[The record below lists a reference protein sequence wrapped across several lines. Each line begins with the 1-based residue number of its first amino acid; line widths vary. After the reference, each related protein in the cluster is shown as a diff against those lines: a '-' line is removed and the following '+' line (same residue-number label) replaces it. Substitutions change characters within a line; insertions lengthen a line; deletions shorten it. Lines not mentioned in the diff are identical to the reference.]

1 MPFATGLAAVMAV
14 LGALGPTPA
23 LAATQ
28 ASPVAGGDI
37 RAQEWWL
44 TGLQVT
50 QAWQSSMGAGVT
62 VAVVGTGVAAAQ
74 PDLAGD
80 VTAGPDYSGSGR
92 QPGKSYWGV
101 NGTAAAAIIAGHG
114 HGAGGASG
122 LIGIAPAA
130 KILSIRVT
138 LEFNDPLNS
147 DRAITRRLPNAI
159 ADGIMYAVDHGARVI
174 DLPLD
179 PGTLGL
185 TGAGDPTAGGGS
197 AAEQAAVA
205 YALGKNVVLIAPAG
219 DDGQGAD
226 IVNYPAAYSGV
237 IAVGA
242 VSRNGRLAPFSSRH
256 SYVSLTAPG
265 VDLIAAGPSDSY
277 TRISSTSMASGIV
290 AGVAAL
296 VLSKFPHLTVAQV
309 TLALTESTAAAT
321 DGAADGAATGGVRAA
336 ERGDGLPPLPVRSAD
351 GAGYGVVDAARAIE
365 SAAIITTAERTV
377 TPPSPGQ
384 RKLRRPPVA
393 SPRQQNDSALALVR
407 DVVVGLCVLI
417 AAMVVILL
425 VMRSRRRRGGPTGG
439 AAGRARAPGAHSR
452 RADRRPVAE
461 VPEQGEAAASLHQVA
476 GQDPAATGG
485 WAAPSSWQGGGIGE
499 IADAPNTPSFR
510 PVISSAP
517 RGGMGPRSRSAA
529 TGGSAGPPWEPA
541 PEPERMFGPLP
552 AVTPISP
559 PPELGPSIRLP
570 GDMAGPAAPP
580 AATPPMPDLA
590 SPAAFDFGSPSGLP
604 EFATPSGLPDFGTP
618 SGLPDFGTPPGLP
631 DFGAPSGLPDFGN
644 PSGLPDFGAPPGL
657 PDFGV
662 PAASRDFTIP
672 PADPGPV
679 TPPDGLDFRAGPE
692 LSAPVAGPELPTQE
706 SLGFAA
712 APVATDYA
720 APPADPTYI
729 WDLAATDVFPVAG
742 ADPDAPAADPESP
755 DTDPPDQAQE
765 AGPG

>member
-28 ASPVAGGDI
+28 ASPVAGGAI

-50 QAWQSSMGAGVT
+50 HAWQSSMGAGVT
-62 VAVVGTGVAAAQ
+62 VAVLGSGVATAQ

-80 VTAGPDYSGSGR
+80 VTAGPDYSASGR
-92 QPGKSYWGV
+92 QPGGPFWGV
-101 NGTAAAAIIAGHG
+101 NGTAAAVIIAGHG

-122 LIGIAPAA
+122 IIGIAPAA
-130 KILSIRVT
+130 RILSIRVT

-185 TGAGDPTAGGGS
+185 TGSGDPAAAGGS

-205 YALGKNVVLIAPAG
+205 YALGKNVVLVAQAG

-242 VSRNGRLAPFSSRH
+242 VGRNGRLAPFSSRH

-265 VDLIAAGPSDSY
+265 VDLIAAGPSDGY
-277 TRISSTSMASGIV
+277 VRISSTSMASGIV

-296 VLSKFPHLTVAQV
+296 VLSKFPHLTVSQV

-321 DGAADGAATGGVRAA
+321 DGAAGGAPATGGVRAA
-336 ERGDGLPPLPVRSAD
+336 GHGDGLPPLPVRSAD

-384 RKLRRPPVA
+384 RKLRRSPRPPVA
-393 SPRQQNDSALALVR
+393 SPRQQDDSALALVR
-407 DVVVGLCVLI
+407 DVVVGLCVVI

-425 VMRSRRRRGGPTGG
+425 LMRSRRRRGRPTGG

-452 RADRRPVAE
+452 RADRRPAAE

-476 GQDPAATGG
+476 GRDPAAGRRMGG
-485 WAAPSSWQGGGIGE
+485 AVKLAGRRHRRDRRHPEHAFVPAGHQLGAKGRHGPAESERGGRRLRRAAVGARARAGADVRPAPRGDTHFATAGAGPEYPAAGGHGGPGARLPPRRRCPTWRHRPPSTSAAPRDSPNSAAPS
-499 IADAPNTPSFR
+499 
-510 PVISSAP
+510 
-517 RGGMGPRSRSAA
+517 
-529 TGGSAGPPWEPA
+529 
-541 PEPERMFGPLP
+541 
-552 AVTPISP
+552 
-559 PPELGPSIRLP
+559 
-570 GDMAGPAAPP
+570 
-580 AATPPMPDLA
+580 
-590 SPAAFDFGSPSGLP
+590 
-604 EFATPSGLPDFGTP
+604 
-618 SGLPDFGTPPGLP
+618 GLP
-631 DFGAPSGLPDFGN
+631 DFGAPSGLPDFGA
-644 PSGLPDFGAPPGL
+644 PSGLPDFGVPPAP
-657 PDFGV
+657 
-662 PAASRDFTIP
+662 RDFTIP

-742 ADPDAPAADPESP
+742 ADRDAPAADPESP
-755 DTDPPDQAQE
+755 DTDPPDEAQE

>member
-28 ASPVAGGDI
+28 ASPVAGGAI

-50 QAWQSSMGAGVT
+50 HAWQSSMGAGVT
-62 VAVVGTGVAAAQ
+62 VAVLGSGVATAQ

-80 VTAGPDYSGSGR
+80 VTAGPDYSASGR
-92 QPGKSYWGV
+92 QPGGPFWGV
-101 NGTAAAAIIAGHG
+101 NGTAAAVIIAGHG

-122 LIGIAPAA
+122 IIGIAPAA
-130 KILSIRVT
+130 RILSIRVT

-185 TGAGDPTAGGGS
+185 TGSGDPAAAGGS

-205 YALGKNVVLIAPAG
+205 YALGKNVVLVAPAG

-242 VSRNGRLAPFSSRH
+242 VGRNGRLAPFSSRH

-265 VDLIAAGPSDSY
+265 VDLIAAGPSDGY
-277 TRISSTSMASGIV
+277 VRISSTSMASGIV

-296 VLSKFPHLTVAQV
+296 VLSKFPHLTVSQV

-321 DGAADGAATGGVRAA
+321 DGAAGGAPATGGVRAA
-336 ERGDGLPPLPVRSAD
+336 GHGDGLPPLPVRSAD

-384 RKLRRPPVA
+384 RKLRRSPRPPVA
-393 SPRQQNDSALALVR
+393 SPRQQDDSALALVR
-407 DVVVGLCVLI
+407 DVVVGLCVVI

-425 VMRSRRRRGGPTGG
+425 LMRSRRRRGRPTGG

-476 GQDPAATGG
+476 GQDPAAAGG

-499 IADAPNTPSFR
+499 IADTPSTPSFR

-517 RGGMGPRSRSAA
+517 RGGTGPRSRSAA
-529 TGGSAGPPWEPA
+529 AGGSAGPPWEPA

-552 AVTPISP
+552 AATPISP

-570 GDMAGPAAPP
+570 GDMAGPVAPP

-604 EFATPSGLPDFGTP
+604 EFGTPSGLPDFGAPSGLPDFGTP
-618 SGLPDFGTPPGLP
+618 SGLPDFSMPP
-631 DFGAPSGLPDFGN
+631 AP
-644 PSGLPDFGAPPGL
+644 
-657 PDFGV
+657 
-662 PAASRDFTIP
+662 RDFTIP

-692 LSAPVAGPELPTQE
+692 LSAPVAGPELPTRE

-742 ADPDAPAADPESP
+742 ADRDAPAADPESP
-755 DTDPPDQAQE
+755 DTDPPDEAQE

>member
-1 MPFATGLAAVMAV
+1 
-14 LGALGPTPA
+14 
-23 LAATQ
+23 
-28 ASPVAGGDI
+28 
-37 RAQEWWL
+37 
-44 TGLQVT
+44 
-50 QAWQSSMGAGVT
+50 MGAGVT
-62 VAVVGTGVAAAQ
+62 VAVLGSGVATAQ

-92 QPGKSYWGV
+92 PPGGPFWGV

-114 HGAGGASG
+114 HGADGAAG
-122 LIGIAPAA
+122 MIGIAPAA
-130 KILSIRVT
+130 RILSIRVT

-159 ADGIMYAVDHGARVI
+159 ADGIRYAVDHGARVI

-185 TGAGDPTAGGGS
+185 TGSGDPAAAGGS

-205 YALGKNVVLIAPAG
+205 YALGKNVVLVAPAG
-219 DDGQGAD
+219 DNGQGAD

-242 VSRNGRLAPFSSRH
+242 VGRNGRLAPFSSRH

-265 VDLIAAGPSDSY
+265 VDLIAAGPSDGY
-277 TRISSTSMASGIV
+277 VRISSTSMASGIV

-296 VLSKFPHLTVAQV
+296 VLSKFPHLTVSQV
-309 TLALTESTAAAT
+309 ALALTESTAAAT
-321 DGAADGAATGGVRAA
+321 DGAAGGAPATGGVRAA
-336 ERGDGLPPLPVRSAD
+336 GYGDGLPPLPVRSAD

-384 RKLRRPPVA
+384 RELRRSPRPPAA
-393 SPRQQNDSALALVR
+393 SPRQQDDSALALVR

-417 AAMVVILL
+417 AAMAVILL

-439 AAGRARAPGAHSR
+439 ATGRARAPGAHSR

-461 VPEQGEAAASLHQVA
+461 VPEQGEEAASLHQGA
-476 GQDPAATGG
+476 GQDPAAAGG

-499 IADAPNTPSFR
+499 IADTASTPSFR

-517 RGGMGPRSRSAA
+517 RGGTGPRGRSAA
-529 TGGSAGPPWEPA
+529 AGGSAGPPWEPA

-552 AVTPISP
+552 AATPISP

-570 GDMAGPAAPP
+570 GDMAGPAGPP
-580 AATPPMPDLA
+580 AAPPPMPDLA
-590 SPAAFDFGSPSGLP
+590 SPAAFDFGGPSGLP
-604 EFATPSGLPDFGTP
+604 EFGTTSGLPDFGM
-618 SGLPDFGTPPGLP
+618 PP
-631 DFGAPSGLPDFGN
+631 AP
-644 PSGLPDFGAPPGL
+644 
-657 PDFGV
+657 
-662 PAASRDFTIP
+662 RDFTIP

-720 APPADPTYI
+720 APPTDPTYI

-742 ADPDAPAADPESP
+742 ADRDAPAADPESP
-755 DTDPPDQAQE
+755 DTGPPDEARE